1 MTENK
6 KNSIT
11 NLNKVFDNQKLHCQL
26 VNSSG
31 KVLASTNPSM
41 AAKSKNNINLKVS
54 SNGIPN
60 FHLNT
65 KKNVNNKDDNLNMEG
80 GKKKNKKHK
89 GRHGGDL
96 GLTSLIMP
104 AGVNPFLTTL
114 GLAALSGTSKGKRI
128 VADVNPVRI
137 MERSVSKSK
146 GIKRSVSKSKGIK
159 RSVSKSKTRKVRKGG
174 NMMSLLFPKG
184 LSASLSAIGLAGL
197 AKTGHLGKQSLSK
210 SRKTSRKR
218 SLRKIQS
225 GGKHMLSKKKSKGSK
240 KKSKRSKK
248 GGGSCWDDKKKS
260 KGSKKKS
267 KGGTCQWASIG
278 GSKKKRSKTQK
289 GGGSD
294 WLSTQYARGPSNS
307 GDSGPCGPNACSQK
321 AFTSDYIIPNTKL
334 AHYIAPQ
341 LTGSE
346 NSMCGGMSKKKTKS
360 KPKKY

>member
-225 GGKHMLSKKKSKGSK
+225 GGKHMLSKKKK
-240 KKSKRSKK
+240 
-248 GGGSCWDDKKKS
+248 
-260 KGSKKKS
+260 
-267 KGGTCQWASIG
+267 
-278 GSKKKRSKTQK
+278 
-289 GGGSD
+289 
-294 WLSTQYARGPSNS
+294 
-307 GDSGPCGPNACSQK
+307 
-321 AFTSDYIIPNTKL
+321 
-334 AHYIAPQ
+334 
-341 LTGSE
+341 
-346 NSMCGGMSKKKTKS
+346 
-360 KPKKY
+360 